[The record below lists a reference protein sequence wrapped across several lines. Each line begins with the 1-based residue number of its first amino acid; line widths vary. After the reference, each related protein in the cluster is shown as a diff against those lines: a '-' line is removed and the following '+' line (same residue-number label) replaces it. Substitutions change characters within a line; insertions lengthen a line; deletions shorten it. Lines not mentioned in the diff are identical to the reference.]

1 MQREMGSGVISC
13 AQAKEYGVVIGI
25 ESSRSNSYCCVGLQR
40 KGQVEI
46 IANDRG
52 NRITPSWKGKPS
64 ITLKHKGLDRN
75 FTPEEISAMVLS
87 KMKEIAE
94 AYLDFNDAQRHAT
107 KDAGSIA
114 GLNVL
119 RVIDEPT
126 AISIAYGLNKKKGE
140 PQIINYDLG
149 GGTFDVS
156 LLPIDD
162 SVFEVLATVGD
173 THLGGE
179 DFDNRVM
186 DCLIKSYKKT
196 GTDVT
201 KNLRALGKLKHEV
214 QKVNRTLWN
223 STWTLK
229 PVEQVLKDA
238 NVKEDVDKV
247 VFVGGSTRIPNV
259 QQLKD
264 YIRKE
269 SSKGINPD
277 EAIAMLSLLVTKTTG
292 GVLKLIPCSTVIPT
306 RKGQIANGILKIS
319 AADKGTGKSESFT
332 IKNEGMSSARRN
344 WAHGRWGWQFA
355 TEGEAQCKRT
365 EVLNSLLSFI

>member
-1 MQREMGSGVISC
+1 
-13 AQAKEYGVVIGI
+13 
-25 ESSRSNSYCCVGLQR
+25 
-40 KGQVEI
+40 
-46 IANDRG
+46 
-52 NRITPSWKGKPS
+52 
-64 ITLKHKGLDRN
+64 
-75 FTPEEISAMVLS
+75 MVLS

-94 AYLDFNDAQRHAT
+94 AYLGERSPMPLSPYQPRHAT

-214 QKVNRTLWN
+214 QKNVRIEIESFETGMTSWRPSCALSLRN

-277 EAIAMLSLLVTKTTG
+277 EAIAY
-292 GVLKLIPCSTVIPT
+292 GVAVQDAILAGDEDYRTVIPT
-306 RKGQIANGILKIS
+306 RKGQ
-319 AADKGTGKSESFT
+319 
-332 IKNEGMSSARRN
+332 M
-344 WAHGRWGWQFA
+344 
-355 TEGEAQCKRT
+355 
-365 EVLNSLLSFI
+365 